1 MMTFIS
7 MENLL
12 PMIGKKYTRAVG
24 QEENEVMDGV
34 FRPLEM
40 ALNVRGFGR
49 MTSFM
54 EEVSAIHQMAIFF

>member
-1 MMTFIS
+1 
-7 MENLL
+7 
-12 PMIGKKYTRAVG
+12 MIGKKYTRAVG